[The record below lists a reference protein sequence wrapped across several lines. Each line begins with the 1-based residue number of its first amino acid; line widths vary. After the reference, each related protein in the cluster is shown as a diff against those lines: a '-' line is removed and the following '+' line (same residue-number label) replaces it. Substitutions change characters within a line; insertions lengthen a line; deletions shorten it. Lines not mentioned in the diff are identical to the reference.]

1 MVLTNP
7 LVSDRMR
14 TLTSLKQFGIFASEK
29 TSSHTNQLTMNV
41 KIDTKE
47 IFYVISITEEKLT
60 ANMSVELIKRVT
72 EKQKEANKS
81 IILDFTAL
89 AEIDKEAIDLL
100 VKWHENIYQDKK
112 SLVIFG
118 LSNPVK
124 SALDEAGLL
133 ELVNHTPTESEAWD
147 IVQMEEIVRELDT
160 DFE

>member
-1 MVLTNP
+1 
-7 LVSDRMR
+7 
-14 TLTSLKQFGIFASEK
+14 
-29 TSSHTNQLTMNV
+29 MNV

-60 ANMSVELIKRVT
+60 ANMAVELIKLVT

-89 AEIDKEAIDLL
+89 AEIDKDAINLL
-100 VKWHENIYQDKK
+100 VKWHEKIYQDKK

-124 SALDEAGLL
+124 SALNEAGLL
-133 ELVNHTPTESEAWD
+133 ELVNHAPTESEAWD

>member
-1 MVLTNP
+1 
-7 LVSDRMR
+7 
-14 TLTSLKQFGIFASEK
+14 
-29 TSSHTNQLTMNV
+29 MNV

-60 ANMSVELIKRVT
+60 ANMAVELIKRVT

-89 AEIDKEAIDLL
+89 TEIDKDAIDLL
-100 VKWHENIYQDKK
+100 VKWHEKIYQDKK

-118 LSNPVK
+118 LSNSVK

>member
-1 MVLTNP
+1 
-7 LVSDRMR
+7 
-14 TLTSLKQFGIFASEK
+14 
-29 TSSHTNQLTMNV
+29 MNV

-89 AEIDKEAIDLL
+89 AEIDKDAINLL
-100 VKWHENIYQDKK
+100 VKWHEKIYQDKK

-124 SALDEAGLL
+124 SALNEAGLL
-133 ELVNHTPTESEAWD
+133 ELVNHAPTESEAWD

>member
-1 MVLTNP
+1 MN
-7 LVSDRMR
+7 
-14 TLTSLKQFGIFASEK
+14 LKK
-29 TSSHTNQLTMNV
+29 TSRQPNQLTMNV

-60 ANMSVELIKRVT
+60 ANMAVELIKLVT

-89 AEIDKEAIDLL
+89 AEIDKDAIDLL
-100 VKWHENIYQDKK
+100 VKWHEKIYQDKK

>member
-1 MVLTNP
+1 
-7 LVSDRMR
+7 
-14 TLTSLKQFGIFASEK
+14 
-29 TSSHTNQLTMNV
+29 MNV

-60 ANMSVELIKRVT
+60 ANMAVELIKLVT

-89 AEIDKEAIDLL
+89 AEIDKEVIDLL
-100 VKWHENIYQDKK
+100 VKWHEKIYQDKK

-124 SALDEAGLL
+124 SALNEAGLL

>member
-1 MVLTNP
+1 MN
-7 LVSDRMR
+7 
-14 TLTSLKQFGIFASEK
+14 LKK
-29 TSSHTNQLTMNV
+29 TSRQPNQLTMNV

-60 ANMSVELIKRVT
+60 ANMAVELIKLVT

-100 VKWHENIYQDKK
+100 VKWHEKIYQDKK

>member
-1 MVLTNP
+1 MN
-7 LVSDRMR
+7 
-14 TLTSLKQFGIFASEK
+14 LKK
-29 TSSHTNQLTMNV
+29 TSRQPNQLTMNV

-47 IFYVISITEEKLT
+47 IFYVISITEEKLS
-60 ANMSVELIKRVT
+60 ANMAVELIKLVT

-89 AEIDKEAIDLL
+89 AEIDKDAIDLL
-100 VKWHENIYQDKK
+100 VKWHEKIYQDKK

>member
-14 TLTSLKQFGIFASEK
+14 TLTSLKQFGIFVAEK
-29 TSSHTNQLTMNV
+29 SSRQPNQTTMNV

-60 ANMSVELIKRVT
+60 ANMAVELIKLVT

-81 IILDFTAL
+81 IILDFTTL
-89 AEIDKEAIDLL
+89 VEIEKESIDLL
-100 VKWHENIYQDKK
+100 LKWHEKIYQDKK
-112 SLVIFG
+112 SLVLFG
-118 LSNPVK
+118 LSNPIK
-124 SALDEAGLL
+124 EALNHEGMLDI
-133 ELVNHTPTESEAWD
+133 VNHTPTESEAWD

>member
-1 MVLTNP
+1 MN
-7 LVSDRMR
+7 
-14 TLTSLKQFGIFASEK
+14 LKK
-29 TSSHTNQLTMNV
+29 TSRQPNQLTMNV

-60 ANMSVELIKRVT
+60 ANMAVELIKLVT

-89 AEIDKEAIDLL
+89 EEIDKDAIDLL
-100 VKWHENIYQDKK
+100 VKWHEKIYQDKK

>member
-1 MVLTNP
+1 
-7 LVSDRMR
+7 
-14 TLTSLKQFGIFASEK
+14 
-29 TSSHTNQLTMNV
+29 MNV

-89 AEIDKEAIDLL
+89 AEIDKDAIDLL
-100 VKWHENIYQDKK
+100 VKWHEKIYQDKK

-118 LSNPVK
+118 LSNSVK

>member
-1 MVLTNP
+1 M
-7 LVSDRMR
+7 
-14 TLTSLKQFGIFASEK
+14 A
-29 TSSHTNQLTMNV
+29 
-41 KIDTKE
+41 
-47 IFYVISITEEKLT
+47 
-60 ANMSVELIKRVT
+60 VELIKRVT

-89 AEIDKEAIDLL
+89 TEIDKDAIDLL
-100 VKWHENIYQDKK
+100 VKWHEKIYQDKK

-118 LSNPVK
+118 LSNSVK

>member
-1 MVLTNP
+1 MN
-7 LVSDRMR
+7 
-14 TLTSLKQFGIFASEK
+14 LKK
-29 TSSHTNQLTMNV
+29 TSRQPNQLTMNV

-47 IFYVISITEEKLT
+47 IFYVISITEEKLS
-60 ANMSVELIKRVT
+60 ANMAVELIKLVT

-89 AEIDKEAIDLL
+89 VEIDKDAIDLL
-100 VKWHENIYQDKK
+100 VKWHEKIYQDKK

>member
-1 MVLTNP
+1 
-7 LVSDRMR
+7 
-14 TLTSLKQFGIFASEK
+14 
-29 TSSHTNQLTMNV
+29 MNV

-60 ANMSVELIKRVT
+60 ANMAVEMIKDVT

-89 AEIDKEAIDLL
+89 AEIDMDVIDLL
-100 VKWHENIYQDKK
+100 VKWHEKIYQDKK

>member
-1 MVLTNP
+1 MN
-7 LVSDRMR
+7 
-14 TLTSLKQFGIFASEK
+14 LKK
-29 TSSHTNQLTMNV
+29 TSRQPNQLTMNV

-60 ANMSVELIKRVT
+60 ANMAVELIKLVT

-81 IILDFTAL
+81 IILDFTTL
-89 AEIDKEAIDLL
+89 AEIDKDAIDLL
-100 VKWHENIYQDKK
+100 VKWHEKIYQDKK

-124 SALDEAGLL
+124 SALNEAGIL

>member
-1 MVLTNP
+1 
-7 LVSDRMR
+7 
-14 TLTSLKQFGIFASEK
+14 
-29 TSSHTNQLTMNV
+29 MNV

-47 IFYVISITEEKLT
+47 IFYVISITEEKLS
-60 ANMSVELIKRVT
+60 ANMAVELIKLVT

-89 AEIDKEAIDLL
+89 AEIDKDAIDLL
-100 VKWHENIYQDKK
+100 VKWHEKIYQDKK

>member
-1 MVLTNP
+1 
-7 LVSDRMR
+7 
-14 TLTSLKQFGIFASEK
+14 
-29 TSSHTNQLTMNV
+29 MNV

-89 AEIDKEAIDLL
+89 AEIDKDAINLL
-100 VKWHENIYQDKK
+100 VKWHEKIYQDKK

-133 ELVNHTPTESEAWD
+133 ELVNHTPTETEAWD

>member
-1 MVLTNP
+1 MN
-7 LVSDRMR
+7 
-14 TLTSLKQFGIFASEK
+14 LKK
-29 TSSHTNQLTMNV
+29 TSRQPNQLTMNV

-60 ANMSVELIKRVT
+60 ANMAVELIKLVT

-89 AEIDKEAIDLL
+89 AEIVKEAIDLL
-100 VKWHENIYQDKK
+100 VKWHEKIYQDKK

>member
-1 MVLTNP
+1 MN
-7 LVSDRMR
+7 
-14 TLTSLKQFGIFASEK
+14 LKK
-29 TSSHTNQLTMNV
+29 TSRQPNQLTMNV

-47 IFYVISITEEKLT
+47 IFYVISITEEKLS
-60 ANMSVELIKRVT
+60 ANMAVELIKLVT

-100 VKWHENIYQDKK
+100 VKWHEKIYQDKK

>member
-1 MVLTNP
+1 
-7 LVSDRMR
+7 
-14 TLTSLKQFGIFASEK
+14 
-29 TSSHTNQLTMNV
+29 MNV

-60 ANMSVELIKRVT
+60 ANMAVEMIKDVT

-89 AEIDKEAIDLL
+89 AEIDIDVIDLL
-100 VKWHENIYQDKK
+100 VKWHEKIYQDKK

-124 SALDEAGLL
+124 SALNEAGLL

>member
-1 MVLTNP
+1 
-7 LVSDRMR
+7 
-14 TLTSLKQFGIFASEK
+14 
-29 TSSHTNQLTMNV
+29 MNV

-81 IILDFTAL
+81 IILEFTAL
-89 AEIDKEAIDLL
+89 TEIDKDAIDLL
-100 VKWHENIYQDKK
+100 VKWHEKIYQDKK

-124 SALDEAGLL
+124 SALNEAGLL
-133 ELVNHTPTESEAWD
+133 ELVNHAPTESEAWD

>member
-1 MVLTNP
+1 
-7 LVSDRMR
+7 
-14 TLTSLKQFGIFASEK
+14 
-29 TSSHTNQLTMNV
+29 MNV

-60 ANMSVELIKRVT
+60 ANMAVELIKLVT

-100 VKWHENIYQDKK
+100 VKWHEKIYQDKK
-112 SLVIFG
+112 SFVIFG

-124 SALDEAGLL
+124 SALNEAGLL

>member
-1 MVLTNP
+1 MLLTNL
-7 LVSDRMR
+7 LVSDRIR
-14 TLTSLKQFGIFASEK
+14 TLTSLKQFGIFELEK
-29 TSSHTNQLTMNV
+29 TSRQPNQLTMNV

-47 IFYVISITEEKLT
+47 IFYVISITEEKLS
-60 ANMSVELIKRVT
+60 ANMAVELIKLVT

-89 AEIDKEAIDLL
+89 VEIDKDAIDLL
-100 VKWHENIYQDKK
+100 VKWHEKIYQDKK

>member
-1 MVLTNP
+1 MN
-7 LVSDRMR
+7 
-14 TLTSLKQFGIFASEK
+14 LKK
-29 TSSHTNQLTMNV
+29 TSRQPNQLTMNV
-41 KIDTKE
+41 KIDTKD

-60 ANMSVELIKRVT
+60 ANMAVELIKLVT

-100 VKWHENIYQDKK
+100 VKWHEKIYQDKK

>member
-1 MVLTNP
+1 
-7 LVSDRMR
+7 
-14 TLTSLKQFGIFASEK
+14 
-29 TSSHTNQLTMNV
+29 MNV

-89 AEIDKEAIDLL
+89 AEIDKDAIDLL
-100 VKWHENIYQDKK
+100 VKWHEKIYQDKK

-118 LSNPVK
+118 LSNSVK
-124 SALDEAGLL
+124 SGLDEAGLL

>member
-1 MVLTNP
+1 
-7 LVSDRMR
+7 
-14 TLTSLKQFGIFASEK
+14 
-29 TSSHTNQLTMNV
+29 MNV

-60 ANMSVELIKRVT
+60 ANMAVEMIKDVT

-89 AEIDKEAIDLL
+89 AEIDIDVIDLL
-100 VKWHENIYQDKK
+100 VKWHEKIYQDKK

-124 SALDEAGLL
+124 AALNEAGLL